1 MDTRVLI
8 NLFHISL
15 VVPFLLWIGISRG
28 NTPDGAYIALIV
40 LGIIVTLYHSYKA
53 WIRFSSNSSY
63 IWVNLIHALWI
74 GPLLLYIG
82 AKKKETPRPAYELL
96 LLTAFGALGYHM
108 YELAAHYD
116 FL

>member
-1 MDTRVLI
+1 
-8 NLFHISL
+8 
-15 VVPFLLWIGISRG
+15 
-28 NTPDGAYIALIV
+28 
-40 LGIIVTLYHSYKA
+40 
-53 WIRFSSNSSY
+53 
-63 IWVNLIHALWI
+63 VNLIHALWI